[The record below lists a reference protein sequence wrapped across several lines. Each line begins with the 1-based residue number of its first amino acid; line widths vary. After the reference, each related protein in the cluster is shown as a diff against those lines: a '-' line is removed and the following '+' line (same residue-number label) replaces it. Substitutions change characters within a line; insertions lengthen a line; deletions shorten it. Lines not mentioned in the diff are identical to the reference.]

1 MKTTPEKILLK
12 AELVVVIIDGKL
24 QVLKNRNMITRS
36 GMIKLLEKL

>member
-1 MKTTPEKILLK
+1 MKISPEKILYK

-36 GMIKLLEKL
+36 DLIKLLEKL